1 MTFLNFAETVGQV
14 PLMRVY
20 NKAGTLVDPS
30 VASVQSAVVP
40 FSTTTNAQPS
50 LLIPLGQED
59 TNAQAQADFEAYY
72 DNGEFTVDIL
82 DANGTN
88 SWPMAYLTFLSMDF
102 NGSYADCTNVQE
114 LLNFVSWI
122 DTNDEYA
129 VDCCPISHCSCEW
142 FLTKPSYAYL
152 LATGRLQQRSQRTW
166 HHWTSA
172 CERSSSTS

>member
-1 MTFLNFAETVGQV
+1 MIPAS
-14 PLMRVY
+14 P
-20 NKAGTLVDPS
+20 PS
-30 VASVQSAVVP
+30 SLP
-40 FSTTTNAQPS
+40 WYLSTTTNAQ
-50 LLIPLGQED
+50 ED
-59 TNAQAQADFEAYY
+59 NNAQAQADFEAYY

-122 DTNDEYA
+122 DTNDEYVV
-129 VDCCPISHCSCEW
+129 VDCCPIYHTAVASGR
-142 FLTKPSYAYL
+142 TKPSYAYFL
-152 LATGRLQQRSQRTW
+152 TIGRLRQRSQRTW